1 MAWRILCI
9 TGWLGLLATASPAD
23 GSEAPPAAVEALFA
37 SMSHGP
43 GAAVLVARDGKVL
56 LSKGYGLAD
65 VAGVVPIRPETRFNI
80 ASISKP
86 FTALAILKLRE
97 EGKVRLEDALAV
109 YLPDLPSARR
119 FTLRQLLS
127 HTSGLPDF
135 VGFDQ
140 AMSGPLDF
148 EPGDRLNYSNIGYS
162 ALGRVIEVASGRSYE
177 DYVRRAI
184 LAPLNLTATHV
195 DHGSGSGRAT
205 GYRLD
210 EAGGF
215 VPVAP
220 QDRSADPAAGGLV
233 SNVEDLFRLD
243 QALYG
248 SGLLPS
254 AALDEAFAPVR
265 LTDGHLGHYGFGWM
279 VGHFRG
285 LREIAHGGD
294 IDGFNGFLA
303 RYPGERFTV
312 IVLANYPMASAGA
325 FPTAADLAHHI
336 VESYLGDRL
345 EAEKSLSRRGSRP
358 SRDLCGA
365 VQAPG
370 AASSRRRHGRGPHHS
385 GGGWPTHR
393 ERPERPIGGAR
404 GGIRQR
410 LCLDRRPDHAHLR
423 TRRAGTS
430 RRTHR
435 EPCRIAGVPGD
446 PYRALGSGLVAAWG
460 GRS

>member
-9 TGWLGLLATASPAD
+9 TGCLGLLVTANPAGAGED
-23 GSEAPPAAVEALFA
+23 PPPAVEALFA
-37 SMSHGP
+37 SMSHTP

-56 LSKGYGLAD
+56 LCRGYGLAD
-65 VAGVVPIRPETRFNI
+65 VAGAVPIRPETRFNI

-109 YLPDLPSARR
+109 YLPDLPNARR

-162 ALGRVIEVASGRSYE
+162 ALGRVIEVVSGRSYE

-184 LAPLNLTATHV
+184 LAPLNLTATYV

-248 SGLLPS
+248 SALLPS
-254 AALDEAFAPVR
+254 AVLDEAFAPVS

-312 IVLANYPMASAGA
+312 IVLANYPMASSGA

-345 EAEKSLSRRGSRP
+345 EAGRAP
-358 SRDLCGA
+358 VA
-365 VQAPG
+365 VDPALLATYAGQYKLQ
-370 AASSRRRHGRGPHHS
+370 GP
-385 GGGWPTHR
+385 P
-393 ERPERPIGGAR
+393 P
-404 GGIRQR
+404 
-410 LCLDRRPDHAHLR
+410 
-423 TRRAGTS
+423 
-430 RRTHR
+430 
-435 EPCRIAGVPGD
+435 
-446 PYRALGSGLVAAWG
+446 LVAAMGEVLTIAAEG
-460 GRS
+460 GRLTGSDRNGRSAVLEAESDNVFASTGGPITLTFVRDGQGRVDGLIVSLAGLREFRAIRVAP